1 MSRNKA
7 KKVTAQVLGG
17 ESQVLDCCST
27 VQDAF
32 DDLELDGNYT
42 ATVNGEPVDFD
53 YELSDY
59 EFLCFSP
66 AVKGGV

>member
-1 MSRNKA
+1 MARHKA

-27 VQDAF
+27 VQDAYE
-32 DDLELDGNYT
+32 DLELEGSYT
-42 ATVNGEPVDFD
+42 ATINGEPVDFD
-53 YELSDY
+53 TELNDY

-66 AVKGGV
+66 AVKGGL

>member
-1 MSRNKA
+1 MSRNRA

-32 DDLELDGNYT
+32 DDLELEGQYT
-42 ATVNGEPVDFD
+42 ATINGEPVDFD
-53 YELSDY
+53 QELNDY

-66 AVKGGV
+66 AVKGGM